1 MNIVLAMFLS
11 VGIKA
16 ISAIIE
22 IVMQIL
28 MTRSV
33 GVNGY
38 GEYTFLVSLV
48 ETAYFVLFSGSIKLN
63 TFYLSTPELSLN
75 AFKENYFKKY
85 VLPII
90 SILFILSVT
99 KINLVY
105 SIATVILLTY
115 FFAFDKSSTLIAR
128 GKQGIALL
136 GEYLLGRIVMLIGII
151 ILIKI
156 DMINTLWLFI
166 LYGLQFLIMWIWL
179 KKHDEDKFNN
189 TSEIRVPIKKLVEF
203 QKSDI
208 ANALIS
214 YTPVILQYMF
224 GSAFTAGF
232 AGILTILKKIVNFI
246 AGPTAKVFLP
256 ECSRLYK
263 RHELEKL
270 KKTYL
275 MIVKIQMVVIGAA
288 SALLLGFPSL
298 VLNAFNPQLVQYS
311 NLLIF
316 VAVSLLFAASIGPV
330 TGFLQMTG
338 NEIICNRN
346 QWISIVVMFIVCVI
360 MRDDS
365 CFAVYGL
372 CAQAISEGLL
382 KYYSICKWFKS
393 NIVSVKQ
400 YILFV
405 LPLIIF
411 MTIVQAYKLNDNVFS
426 AIMIVTLTALW
437 NFYFVIQDNLVRETL
452 FRFIRK

>member
-85 VLPII
+85 VFPII

-99 KINLVY
+99 KTNLIY
-105 SIATVILLTY
+105 SIGTIILLTY
-115 FFAFDKSSTLIAR
+115 FFAFDKSSTLISR

-179 KKHDEDKFNN
+179 KKHDEDKFYN

-263 RHELEKL
+263 SHELEKL

-411 MTIVQAYKLNDNVFS
+411 MTIVQAYKLNDNVFF

>member
-85 VLPII
+85 VFPII

-99 KINLVY
+99 KTNLIY
-105 SIATVILLTY
+105 SIGTIILLTY
-115 FFAFDKSSTLIAR
+115 FFAFDKSSTLISR

-156 DMINTLWLFI
+156 NMINTLWLFI

-179 KKHDEDKFNN
+179 KKHD
-189 TSEIRVPIKKLVEF
+189 
-203 QKSDI
+203 
-208 ANALIS
+208 
-214 YTPVILQYMF
+214 
-224 GSAFTAGF
+224 
-232 AGILTILKKIVNFI
+232 
-246 AGPTAKVFLP
+246 
-256 ECSRLYK
+256 
-263 RHELEKL
+263 
-270 KKTYL
+270 
-275 MIVKIQMVVIGAA
+275 
-288 SALLLGFPSL
+288 
-298 VLNAFNPQLVQYS
+298 
-311 NLLIF
+311 
-316 VAVSLLFAASIGPV
+316 
-330 TGFLQMTG
+330 G
-338 NEIICNRN
+338 N
-346 QWISIVVMFIVCVI
+346 
-360 MRDDS
+360 
-365 CFAVYGL
+365 
-372 CAQAISEGLL
+372 
-382 KYYSICKWFKS
+382 
-393 NIVSVKQ
+393 
-400 YILFV
+400 
-405 LPLIIF
+405 
-411 MTIVQAYKLNDNVFS
+411 
-426 AIMIVTLTALW
+426 
-437 NFYFVIQDNLVRETL
+437 
-452 FRFIRK
+452 